1 MTYTSPLSNILFPE
15 RTVPAP
21 PLPQAGTTLQDYSV
35 SYVYCGDFIDV
46 VVVLSTW
53 KNGGVT
59 SYVQHLC
66 FYDALNNAFTYT
78 AGNMNLSVPY
88 TGDLINPSSHINI
101 TAVASSFKD
110 RFYILWKNK
119 NSQAVE
125 LSVFSHS
132 YAFSMLTVT
141 LLENVQIL
149 ANAQGYLGDGL
160 IISTKL
166 NLVLVTQKNSE

>member
-1 MTYTSPLSNILFPE
+1 
-15 RTVPAP
+15 
-21 PLPQAGTTLQDYSV
+21 
-35 SYVYCGDFIDV
+35 
-46 VVVLSTW
+46 
-53 KNGGVT
+53 
-59 SYVQHLC
+59 
-66 FYDALNNAFTYT
+66 
-78 AGNMNLSVPY
+78 MNLSVPY